1 MSKLYLGYW
10 VLKYGS
16 AADKAQVEHMIRYSD
31 DKVASDLD
39 RRYPQAISSIIQ
51 EFGLSETHYTGY
63 WGTTKTSTEDVARF
77 IAEIQHDPRSSPVEW
92 CICPF

>member
-1 MSKLYLGYW
+1 
-10 VLKYGS
+10 
-16 AADKAQVEHMIRYSD
+16 MIRYSD